1 LQFLPACADTGTVL
15 HPPSRA
21 LEETRMRLTPS
32 ALSVCVLC
40 IVASPRLLAAAPPET
55 PPAIHHVAL
64 HDASGML
71 TIVGTGFHSDQ
82 IVAVDGQPVPQL
94 AGSTDTVI
102 RVPAPAR
109 VLTTPGVYR
118 VTVADRVRQSRDPAF
133 AAHGVVVPAP
143 VAVATRLDD
152 APVTAPPSTASTSA
166 SPLVAIENAGPPFT
180 TALGHEALL
189 ANTAMGFRNSALG
202 YRSLRANTTATD
214 NTGVGYQTLS
224 ANTGGGNNTAIGSF
238 ALEFNGVGNGNT
250 AAGSAALRNNSSGS
264 TNTATGAIALYN
276 NTLGSANTATGQQAL
291 YFNTTGTA
299 NTVSGSFATWMN
311 STGFGNTA
319 VGMAS
324 LFNNTTGSDN
334 VAIGY
339 NAGVEATTG
348 SFNVFVGSE
357 VRGAAD
363 DAHTIR
369 IGLPYDPT
377 AGQGQN
383 RTFVAGVHGT
393 ALTGPAVPVFVDANG
408 QLGTLTPAVV
418 SGPVGQGV
426 TPLHQQ
432 LEEQRAANAELRRRL
447 AQVEAQLDA
456 LMRAAAGPAGS
467 AVPAPPRR

>member
-1 LQFLPACADTGTVL
+1 
-15 HPPSRA
+15 
-21 LEETRMRLTPS
+21 MRPTPS
-32 ALSVCVLC
+32 ALFACVLC
-40 IVASPRLLAAAPPET
+40 VVSSPRPLTAAQPET

-82 IVAVDGQPVPQL
+82 FVAVDGQPVPQL

-102 RVPAPAR
+102 RVPAPAH

-133 AAHGVVVPAP
+133 VAHGVVVPAR
-143 VAVATRLDD
+143 VAVAPRPDD
-152 APVTAPPSTASTSA
+152 ATGAAPPSPASTSA
-166 SPLVAIENAGPPFT
+166 SPLVAVENAGPPFT

-189 ANTAMGFRNSALG
+189 ANTAMGFRNSAIG

-224 ANTGGGNNTAIGSF
+224 ANTGGENNTAIGSF

-250 AAGSAALRNNSSGS
+250 AAGSAALRNNSSGA
-264 TNTATGAIALYN
+264 TNTATGAVALYN
-276 NTLGSANTATGQQAL
+276 NTNGSANTATGQQAL

-319 VGMAS
+319 IGMAS
-324 LFNNTTGSDN
+324 LFNTTGSDN

-339 NAGVEATTG
+339 NAGADATTG

-357 VRGAAD
+357 VRGAAA

-369 IGLPYDPT
+369 IGLPYDPI

-393 ALTGPAVPVFVDANG
+393 TLSGPAVPVFVDANG
-408 QLGTLTPAVV
+408 QLGTLTPPGV
-418 SGPVGQGV
+418 SGSVNQSV
-426 TPLHQQ
+426 TSLYQQ
-432 LEEQRAANAELRRRL
+432 LEEQRAANLELRRRL
-447 AQVEAQLDA
+447 ARVEARLDA
-456 LMRAAAGPAGS
+456 LMRAAAGPAG
-467 AVPAPPRR
+467 AGAPAPPRR